1 MPEDTVRSGADDDGY
16 VDVVVGHEV
25 ATLRRQTWT
34 RLVDRMRPVEVLD
47 QLIRQ
52 SEIGEPAAPVRIPDE
67 LAGDVLDVLLLWWS
81 GSRHRDPFPE
91 DIPELIDALTRA
103 RGGSH

>member
-1 MPEDTVRSGADDDGY
+1 MPEDPVTSGAADGY
-16 VDVVVGHEV
+16 VDLVVGREV

-34 RLVDRMRPVEVLD
+34 RLVDRLRAVEALD
-47 QLIRQ
+47 ELVRE
-52 SEIGEPAAPVRIPDE
+52 SELGETAARVRIRDE
-67 LAGDVLDVLLLWWS
+67 LAGDVLDVLLHWWS

-91 DIPELIDALTRA
+91 DIPELIDALTHA

>member
-1 MPEDTVRSGADDDGY
+1 MQEDTVRSGPSDDGY
-16 VDVVVGHEV
+16 VDVVVGREV

-34 RLVDRMRPVEVLD
+34 RLVDRMRPVESLD
-47 QLIRQ
+47 ELVRE
-52 SEIGEPAAPVRIPDE
+52 SEIGETAAPIRIPDE
-67 LAGDVLDVLLLWWS
+67 LAGDVLDVLLHWWS